1 MTDKLAE
8 EILAKFIEKLDYT
21 YRYKTINERNNIINE
36 LRYLMQAYHE
46 AKMKESKIIESFERE
61 NQYVTDEDIEAFA
74 SLQSNPESEKDF
86 ERGLWLGIKVGAKAM
101 QNGEIKHNG

>member
-8 EILAKFIEKLDYT
+8 EILKDTFKDSFLDLDYF
-21 YRYKTINERNNIINE
+21 E
-36 LRYLMQAYHE
+36 LYIEAMQAYHE
-46 AKMKESKIIESFERE
+46 AKKRESKITESFERE

>member
-1 MTDKLAE
+1 MTAKEFYENQLHDKTTVVGRLE
-8 EILAKFIEKLDYT
+8 KDEIIE
-21 YRYKTINERNNIINE
+21 
-36 LRYLMQAYHE
+36 LMQAYHE
-46 AKMKESKIIESFERE
+46 AKLRESKIIESFERE

>member
-1 MTDKLAE
+1 MKDKLAE
-8 EILAKFIEKLDYT
+8 EILNKMVDGFVPYFSESEVIEA
-21 YRYKTINERNNIINE
+21 
-36 LRYLMQAYHE
+36 MQAYHE
-46 AKMKESKIIESFERE
+46 AKLRESKIIESFERE
-61 NQYVTDEDIEAFA
+61 NQYVTDEDIEAWA

>member
-8 EILAKFIEKLDYT
+8 EILFRYRLKSSGLTEKDMIEA
-21 YRYKTINERNNIINE
+21 
-36 LRYLMQAYHE
+36 MQAYHE
-46 AKMKESKIIESFERE
+46 AKKRESKITESFERE